1 MTATGRLGRYESAAT
16 IAGFAFSPLTAM
28 WVAEINPAIAHLR
41 GVLGDQTYDSLA
53 RKGETMTTAAMANYA
68 YDQIGKVRTELNSVS
83 E

>member
-16 IAGFAFSPLTAM
+16 IAGFAFSSLTAM

-68 YDQIGKVRTELNSVS
+68 YDQIGKVRTERNSVS

>member
-16 IAGFAFSPLTAM
+16 IAGFAFSSLTAM